1 MNYDMVAED
10 LRQHYQ
16 TTGSRDLEEA
26 EDRLHH
32 LDTFFSGKRVAAI
45 SSTAITAYV
54 GKRQIE
60 GASNG
65 TINRDL
71 AVLNRMMRLAY
82 EHNKLLRP
90 PIIHKLKEGAPRQ
103 GCFEREQFETV
114 RRHLTPDLQV
124 AVTIAYTFGW

>member
-1 MNYDMVAED
+1 MSDPGGMSYDMMAED

-45 SSTAITAYV
+45 SSAAITAYV

-60 GASNG
+60 ERPTG
-65 TINRDL
+65 
-71 AVLNRMMRLAY
+71 RL
-82 EHNKLLRP
+82 
-90 PIIHKLKEGAPRQ
+90 I
-103 GCFEREQFETV
+103 
-114 RRHLTPDLQV
+114 
-124 AVTIAYTFGW
+124 VTWPSLGR